1 MYSQFVSDERMFQ
14 VKQCTFSTLVLA
26 AVSALSVH
34 PIHARQWQ
42 SECGIDGVRPMNC
55 TVNEVEATLNG
66 MKGYLLRAEL
76 ASGAVVDKF
85 YSFQGGHYLK
95 DNRGNWDPASLS
107 CSFTGAGTFQDYS
120 VRGQLYFSMKG
131 ECGE

>member
-1 MYSQFVSDERMFQ
+1 MHV
-14 VKQCTFSTLVLA
+14 VLA
-26 AVSALSVH
+26 AVAGLSAN

-42 SECGIDGVRPMNC
+42 SECGVDGARPMNC

-76 ASGAVVDKF
+76 ASGIIVDKF
-85 YSFQGGHYLK
+85 YAFQGGHYLK
-95 DNRGNWDPASLS
+95 DGRGNWTPASLS
-107 CSFTGAGTFQDYS
+107 CSFSGAGTFQDYS
-120 VRGQLYFSMKG
+120 VRGRLSFSIKG